1 MKFISTRGETEPVS
15 FNQAVMMG
23 LASDG
28 GLLLPAA
35 IPTFSKSEI
44 EELTTLPYTEIAF
57 TIFTRFT
64 GDNIPETDLRKLIKS
79 SYASFSTNL
88 VAPLKEV
95 DGLYIQELFHG
106 PTLAFKDVALQFLGN
121 LFEYLLKKEKRSLN
135 IIGATSGDTG
145 SAAIHGIRG
154 KDNINIF
161 ILHPHG
167 KVSRI
172 QEKQMTSVLDDN
184 VFNLAIDGNF
194 DDGQRVVK
202 EIFTDLDFKQKYS
215 LGAVNSIN
223 WARIMAQITYYF
235 SAYSQLS
242 KLQRKDF
249 TVVVPTGNFGNIMA
263 GWIAKKMGLPIKKL
277 VLATNAN
284 DILARFINTGIYEST
299 QVKPTL
305 SPSMDIQLASNFER
319 YLYFLVDCNPQKLKE
334 MMAAFT
340 ISGKLTLAPELW
352 ARVKADFTAARV
364 DDPATLET
372 IKSTWK
378 KTGYILDP
386 HTATGVWAANHLRQ
400 QSGNNSAIV
409 CLATAHPAKFPE
421 AVKKAIGKFPP
432 TPPTIAALETLPC
445 RSERIKA
452 DTNAV
457 KVYIKEKLLP
467 KRS

>member
-1 MKFISTRGETEPVS
+1 MKYISTRGETEPAS

-28 GLLLPAA
+28 GLLLPEV
-35 IPTFSKSEI
+35 IPTFSENEI
-44 EELTTLPYTEIAF
+44 RELATRPYTELAF
-57 TIFTRFT
+57 SIFTRFI
-64 GDNIPETDLRKLIKS
+64 GDDIPENDLRSLIKA
-79 SYASFSTNL
+79 SYVTFSTSL
-88 VAPLKEV
+88 VAPLKKV
-95 DGLYIQELFHG
+95 DDLYIQELFHG

-121 LFEYLLKKEKRSLN
+121 LFEYLLKKDKKSLN

-145 SAAIHGIRG
+145 SAAIHGLRG

-167 KVSRI
+167 KVSRV

-202 EIFTDLDFKQKYS
+202 EIFADLEFKRKYS

-223 WARIMAQITYYF
+223 WARIMAQIVYYF

-242 KLQRKDF
+242 EAQRKDF

-263 GWIAKKMGLPIKKL
+263 GWFAKKMGLPIKKL

-284 DILARFINTGIYEST
+284 DILARFINTGIYESAKV
-299 QVKPTL
+299 QPTL

-319 YLYFLVDCNPQKLKE
+319 YLYFLTDCNPQQLKE
-334 MMAAFT
+334 MMAIFT
-340 ISGKLTLAPELW
+340 KSGKLTLAPELF
-352 ARVKADFTAARV
+352 ARVEAEFTATRI
-364 DDPATLET
+364 DDQATLET
-372 IKSTWK
+372 IKDIWE

-386 HTATGVWAANHLRQ
+386 HTATGVSAAGNIRK
-400 QSGNNSAIV
+400 QSGDNSAIV

-432 TPPTIAALETLPC
+432 APPAIAALDNLPC

-457 KVYIKEKLLP
+457 KAYMEKKL
-467 KRS
+467 K